1 MELLLFGI
9 AREIV
14 GKNML
19 SIPADAGISTVSS
32 LKKWLTH
39 QYPQLASL
47 TSMAVAVDSEY
58 AEDDQALQPGSEV
71 AFIPPVSG
79 G

>member
-14 GKNML
+14 GKNKL
-19 SIPADAGISTVSS
+19 SIPADADINTVSS
-32 LKKWLTH
+32 LKKWLTV
-39 QYPQLASL
+39 QYPQLAAL

-58 AEDDQALQPGSEV
+58 ATDDQQLQSNSEV

>member
-14 GKNML
+14 GKNKI
-19 SIPADAGISTVSS
+19 SIPADAGIDTVSS
-32 LKKWLTH
+32 LKKWLTN

-58 AEDDQALQPGSEV
+58 AEDDQALEHNSEV